1 MGREQTSVLR
11 EGVVAGCIGAAVV
24 ALWFLVFDLA
34 RGKPLLTP
42 ALLGSAVFYGV
53 DTPTGIEISP
63 GPILGYTILHG
74 LAFIAF
80 GVVAAS
86 LMAAAEREP
95 TLLIAVVILFACF
108 EVFVLA
114 VEGALGKSVIGAL
127 VWWSVL
133 IGNFLAAV
141 AMLWYFLSRHRTL
154 PRLLVGTWWD
164 VLREG
169 TIAGLIGAAVV
180 ALWFLAI
187 DTIQGEPLRTPT
199 LLGTGLLKILAGPH
213 PVIIYTVAHG
223 LAFALFGIVASVLI
237 AGAERAPMFLFA
249 VLILFTAFE
258 VFFFGAVIIGAKWVL
273 DELAGWTIFV
283 GNLLASAAMLAYFFK
298 GHRALARRLT
308 EAFAEED

>member
-1 MGREQTSVLR
+1 MAREQTSVLR

-24 ALWFLVFDLA
+24 AVWFLIFDFA

-42 ALLGSAVFYGV
+42 ALLGAVVFYGV
-53 DTPTGIEISP
+53 NNPTGLEISA

-86 LMAAAEREP
+86 LMAASEREP
-95 TLLIAVVILFACF
+95 ALLIAVAILFACF
-108 EVFVLA
+108 EVLFLA
-114 VEGALGKSVIGAL
+114 LEGALGQSVFGAL
-127 VWWSVL
+127 VLWSVL
-133 IGNFLAAV
+133 IGNFLAAA
-141 AMLWYFLSRHRTL
+141 AMLGYLLSHHRTL
-154 PRLLVGTWWD
+154 PRLLVGKWWG

-169 TIAGLIGAAVV
+169 TIAGLMGAAVV
-180 ALWFLAI
+180 ALWFLAV

-199 LLGTGLLKILAGPH
+199 LLGTGLLRILAGPH
-213 PVIIYTVAHG
+213 PVLMYTVVHG
-223 LAFALFGIVASVLI
+223 LAFVLFGIVASVLI

-249 VLILFTAFE
+249 VVILFTAFE

-273 DELAGWTIFV
+273 DELAGWTILV

-308 EAFAEED
+308 EAFAEDD

>member
-1 MGREQTSVLR
+1 MAREQTSVLR
-11 EGVVAGCIGAAVV
+11 EGIVAGCIGAAVV
-24 ALWFLVFDLA
+24 ALWFLIFDLA

-42 ALLGSAVFYGV
+42 ALLGAAVFYGV
-53 DTPTGIEISP
+53 DTPTGLEISP
-63 GPILGYTILHG
+63 GPILGYTVLHG

-108 EVFVLA
+108 EVFFLA
-114 VEGALGKSVIGAL
+114 VEGALGKSVIGVL

-169 TIAGLIGAAVV
+169 TIAGLVGAAVV

-187 DTIQGEPLRTPT
+187 DTIRGEPLRTPT
-199 LLGTGLLKILAGPH
+199 LLGAGLLKILAGPH
-213 PVIIYTVAHG
+213 PVIIYTVVHG
-223 LAFALFGIVASVLI
+223 LAFVLFGIVAAVLI

-298 GHRALARRLT
+298 GHRALARRLS